1 LTQINTLF
9 RVHSII
15 RHMNTLTEKQ
25 MASLKEAMTR
35 RKSQLLDEIRE
46 VLARSGNAH
55 HAELVGGVGDMG
67 DEAAASLLRDISEA
81 EVLRDIGEVRDIAAA
96 EQRMADGQYGL
107 CIDCGEPVAYERLKA
122 YPSAKRCVPCQQHR
136 EKTRAPSK
144 YTGH

>member
-1 LTQINTLF
+1 
-9 RVHSII
+9 
-15 RHMNTLTEKQ
+15 MNTLSEKQ
-25 MASLKEAMTR
+25 IALLKDAMAR
-35 RKSQLLDEIRE
+35 RKSQLLEEIRE

-55 HAELVGGVGDMG
+55 HAELIGGVGDMG

-96 EQRMADGQYGL
+96 EQRLADGRYGL
-107 CIDCGEPVAYERLKA
+107 CVDCGEPVAYERLKA
-122 YPSAKRCVPCQQHR
+122 YPSAKRCMPCQQHR

>member
-1 LTQINTLF
+1 LTQIKTLF
-9 RVHSII
+9 PVHSIMH
-15 RHMNTLTEKQ
+15 HMNTLTEKQ
-25 MASLKEAMTR
+25 MASLKEAMAR

-107 CIDCGEPVAYERLKA
+107 CIDCGEPVAFERLKA

>member
-1 LTQINTLF
+1 M
-9 RVHSII
+9 S
-15 RHMNTLTEKQ
+15 TLTEKQ
-25 MASLKEAMTR
+25 IASLKDWMAR
-35 RKSQLLDEIRE
+35 RKSRLLDEIRE
-46 VLARSGNAH
+46 VLERSGRTQ

-81 EVLRDIGEVRDIAAA
+81 EILRDIGEVRDIAAA
-96 EQRMADGQYGL
+96 EQRLADGRYGL

-122 YPSAKRCVPCQQHR
+122 YPSAKRCMPCQQHR

>member
-1 LTQINTLF
+1 
-9 RVHSII
+9 
-15 RHMNTLTEKQ
+15 MKTLTEQ
-25 MASLKEAMTR
+25 QIASLKEWMAK
-35 RKSQLLDEIRE
+35 RKGHLLDEIRE
-46 VLARSGNAH
+46 VLERSGNAH

-81 EVLRDIGEVRDIAAA
+81 EVLRDIGEVRDIVAA
-96 EQRMADGQYGL
+96 EQRVVDGRYGL

-122 YPSAKRCVPCQQHR
+122 YPSAKRCMPCQQHR

>member
-1 LTQINTLF
+1 
-9 RVHSII
+9 
-15 RHMNTLTEKQ
+15 MKTLTEQ
-25 MASLKEAMTR
+25 QIASLKEWMSK
-35 RKSQLLDEIRE
+35 RKTHLLDEIRE
-46 VLARSGNAH
+46 VLTRSGNAH

-81 EVLRDIGEVRDIAAA
+81 EVLRDIGEVRDIVAA
-96 EQRMADGQYGL
+96 EQRITDGRYGL

-122 YPSAKRCVPCQQHR
+122 YPSAKRCMPCQQHR

>member
-1 LTQINTLF
+1 MT
-9 RVHSII
+9 
-15 RHMNTLTEKQ
+15 TLTEKQ
-25 MASLKEAMTR
+25 LASLKEWMAR
-35 RKSQLLDEIRE
+35 RKSHLLDEIRE

-67 DEAAASLLRDISEA
+67 DEAAASLMRDISEA
-81 EVLRDIGEVRDIAAA
+81 EVLRDIGEVRDIVAA
-96 EQRMADGQYGL
+96 EQRIADGRYGL

-122 YPSAKRCVPCQQHR
+122 YPSAKRCMPCQQHR